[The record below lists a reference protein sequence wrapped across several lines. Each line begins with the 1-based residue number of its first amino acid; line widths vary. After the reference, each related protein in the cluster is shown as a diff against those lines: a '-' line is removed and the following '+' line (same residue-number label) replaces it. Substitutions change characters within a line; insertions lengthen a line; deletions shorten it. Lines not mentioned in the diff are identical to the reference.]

1 MSEGRCG
8 HSPGMTQKEASRLRN
23 KLGVQE
29 ERLKFGFEGHTI
41 WLPTVGGMGQKLR
54 RGLAPASRYRHEE
67 VWLAV

>member
-29 ERLKFGFEGHTI
+29 ERLKFGCEGHTI
-41 WLPTVGGMGQKLR
+41 WTMGCPQL
-54 RGLAPASRYRHEE
+54 E
-67 VWLAV
+67 VWDRN

>member
-29 ERLKFGFEGHTI
+29 KRLKFGFEGHTI
-41 WLPTVGGMGQKLR
+41 WTMGCPQL
-54 RGLAPASRYRHEE
+54 E
-67 VWLAV
+67 VWDKTEKGPRTSKPIQT